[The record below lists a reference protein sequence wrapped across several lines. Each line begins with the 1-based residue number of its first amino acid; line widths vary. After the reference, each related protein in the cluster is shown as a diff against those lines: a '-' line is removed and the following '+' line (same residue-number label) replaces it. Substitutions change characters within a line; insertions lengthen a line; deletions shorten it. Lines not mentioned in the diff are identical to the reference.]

1 MESNI
6 NIIIADDKE
15 KYRRVICEILKD
27 LPVTVIG
34 EAANG
39 KQLIELLRKKRPD
52 IVLLDLEMPVMDGNK
67 AFHYISKAW
76 PEIKVMILSSYY
88 ESVLVENYMERGA
101 KGYLPKDEMTPELLA
116 ESLQKVS
123 EGKTYVFEKPTDRM
137 KFTYRQKQIMPL
149 IFEGLTNGEIASEVC
164 INTRS
169 VEKQRHKIYE
179 KSGAQKMIDFYK
191 YAFTKGL
198 QFLGRQ
204 KKRRKSAA

>member
-1 MESNI
+1 
-6 NIIIADDKE
+6 
-15 KYRRVICEILKD
+15 
-27 LPVTVIG
+27 
-34 EAANG
+34 
-39 KQLIELLRKKRPD
+39 
-52 IVLLDLEMPVMDGNK
+52 MPVMDGNK

>member
-15 KYRRVICEILKD
+15 RYRQLICEMLED

-39 KQLIELLRKKRPD
+39 KQLIELLRKKRPE
-52 IVLLDLEMPVMDGNK
+52 IILLDLEMPVMDGNE
-67 AFHYISKAW
+67 AFQHIHKTW
-76 PEIKVMILSSYY
+76 PELRVIILSSYH
-88 ESVLVENYMERGA
+88 ESVLVENYVERGA
-101 KGYLPKDEMTPELLA
+101 WGYIPKDEMTTEILYEGLRN
-116 ESLQKVS
+116 VS
-123 EGKTYVFEKPTDRM
+123 GGKTFVFEKPTDRM

-191 YAFTKGL
+191 YAFTRGL

-204 KKRRKSAA
+204 KKRKKSAT